1 MTHGTLSSVR
11 ADTLRGGL
19 LGIAQGFRRTR
30 HSDGKGLGIL
40 MASGWIY
47 EDVPSILQASNL

>member
-1 MTHGTLSSVR
+1 M
-11 ADTLRGGL
+11 AE
-19 LGIAQGFRRTR
+19 GFRKAR

-47 EDVPSILQASNL
+47 EDTPSILQVSNL